1 MKLNNKKVKT
11 YIEMEITAGN
21 TSERSILQVT
31 A

>member
-21 TSERSILQVT
+21 TSESILQVT